1 MEVQLL
7 ITRREAAALLNM
19 SLSHFQRHVQAQ
31 LPCVCSGQLRLYRC
45 TDVEHWVEDQ
55 LHSDLV
61 IPSSGDIGFT
71 EAHEGFVAD
80 CRAGA
85 ALNKH
90 GRAYRPKAI
99 VNLDSSLRRL
109 PVAIRRKPLV
119 AVRRGELQEAVDGFR
134 REGLSA
140 SRVTSIINA
149 VRSLYRWAIDR
160 ERAAEDPASLVR
172 LPAAQSGERDRIA
185 APWEFARLLA
195 HLEPPDALPWALA
208 AYGTA
213 RLQEIQALAWT
224 EVDLGHEL
232 MLLAADE
239 EARKS
244 VAAPR
249 LVPLATPLRRRL
261 SAEWTRQGRP
271 GSGKVCPPRARSRSG
286 LLSLGQLSKRVR
298 SIWEESD
305 LCPIGLQDS
314 RHTAAT
320 WLDHAG
326 VSPRVCSMMMGH
338 RAPRRDLYP
347 EAAPITLRRYTHVLP
362 GELERGRDQ
371 LDKFLAAREEEE
383 KGKSFKVGSTE

>member
-7 ITRREAAALLNM
+7 ITRREAAGLLNM

-31 LPCVCSGQLRLYRC
+31 LPCVCSGQLRLYRH
-45 TDVEHWVEDQ
+45 TDVERWIEDQ
-55 LHSDLV
+55 LHPGPV
-61 IPSSGDIGFT
+61 IPSCGGIGFA
-71 EAHEGFVAD
+71 EAHERFVAD

-90 GRAYRPKAI
+90 GRPYRPKAI
-99 VNLDSSLRRL
+99 VNLDSSLRRM
-109 PVAIRRKPLV
+109 PVAIRRRPLV

-140 SRVTSIINA
+140 SRISSIINA
-149 VRSLYRWAIDR
+149 IRSLYRWAIDR

-172 LPAAQSGERDRIA
+172 LPTAESGERDRIA
-185 APWEFARLLA
+185 APCEFARLLA

-213 RLQEIQALAWT
+213 RLQEIQGLAWT

-232 MLLAADE
+232 MLLAGDK

-244 VAAPR
+244 VAARR
-249 LVPLATPLRRRL
+249 LVPLVTPLRRRL
-261 SAEWTRQGRP
+261 YAEWTRQGRP
-271 GSGKVCPPRARSRSG
+271 GDGKVCPPRARSRSG
-286 LLSLGQLSKRVR
+286 LLSLDQLSKRVR
-298 SIWEESD
+298 GVWEESD
-305 LCPIGLQDS
+305 LRPIGLQDS

-326 VSPRVCSMMMGH
+326 VSPRVCSLLMGH

-362 GELERGRDQ
+362 GELRRAGDR
-371 LDKFLAAREEEE
+371 LDTFLAEREAEE
-383 KGKSFKVGSTE
+383 GANVIVTSTN